1 MAKSNPNAQRV
12 LCVSTGRIYESM
24 RDAARDLGVAAGS
37 ISSAISGKRRRAG
50 GYIVEA
56 YDHEIQEGS
65 LQEYC
70 ERRLIEE
77 ALRR

>member
-1 MAKSNPNAQRV
+1 MRGTDKNARRV
-12 LCVSTGRIYESM
+12 LCISTGRVYASIHAAS
-24 RDAARDLGVAAGS
+24 RDMGVAPGS
-37 ISSAISGKRRRAG
+37 ISAALAGKRRRAG
-50 GYIVEA
+50 GFIVEA
-56 YDHEIQEGS
+56 YDHEISGS

>member
-1 MAKSNPNAQRV
+1 MAKSNPNVQRV
-12 LCVSTGRIYESM
+12 LCVSTGRVYESM
-24 RDAARDLGVAAGS
+24 RAAARDLGVAVGS

-56 YDHEIQEGS
+56 YDHEIDGS

>member
-1 MAKSNPNAQRV
+1 MAKSNPNVQRV
-12 LCVSTGRIYESM
+12 LCVSTGRVYESM
-24 RDAARDLGVAAGS
+24 RAAARDLGVAAGS

-56 YDHEIQEGS
+56 YDHEIKGS

>member
-12 LCVSTGRIYESM
+12 LCVSTGRVYESM
-24 RDAARDLGVAAGS
+24 KAAARELGVAAGS

-56 YDHEIQEGS
+56 YDHEIKGS

>member
-12 LCVSTGRIYESM
+12 LCVSTGRVYESM

-56 YDHEIQEGS
+56 YDHDIKGS